1 MIIFDPETA
10 QEEYCEMELAS
21 KFGFQYEAVAGC
33 EITTAEEKKWNKH
46 NKNVERLLRKR
57 NGKNWR
63 NNYSDEIIKCKFED
77 IIAQQRYKNLEDNA
91 FQERDKILTPI
102 IYFDFDGGAKVSKE
116 SIDSL
121 KIIADFIR
129 EHPNLDIEIGIHL
142 DTQGNKEYN
151 KKLSEYRGRSLR
163 HALRYKFNFKDE
175 SNYFIKG
182 YGESHPIIPTNEID
196 RIFNDKLKDDFHRIN
211 RRIELKILKVN

>member
-10 QEEYCEMELAS
+10 QEEYCERELAPQ
-21 KFGFQYEAVAGC
+21 FGFQYESVADC

-46 NKNVERLLRKR
+46 NKKVERLLRKR

-63 NNYSDEIIKCKFED
+63 KDFSYKIIKCKFED
-77 IIAQQRYKNLEDNA
+77 VIAQQGYKKFDDEN
-91 FQERDKILTPI
+91 FKVGDKILAPRI
-102 IYFDFDGGAKVSKE
+102 IFDFDNGGRVLPE

-129 EHPNLDIEIGIHL
+129 KHPNLEIEIGLHL
-142 DTQGNKEYN
+142 DAQGNDDYN
-151 KKLSEYRGRSLR
+151 KRLSERRGKHLDY
-163 HALRYKFNFKDE
+163 ALKYKFNFE
-175 SNYFIKG
+175 NQTNYSIKG
-182 YGESHPIIPTNEID
+182 YGESNPIIPTNEINK
-196 RIFNDKLKDDFHRIN
+196 IFNDKLKDDFHRIN